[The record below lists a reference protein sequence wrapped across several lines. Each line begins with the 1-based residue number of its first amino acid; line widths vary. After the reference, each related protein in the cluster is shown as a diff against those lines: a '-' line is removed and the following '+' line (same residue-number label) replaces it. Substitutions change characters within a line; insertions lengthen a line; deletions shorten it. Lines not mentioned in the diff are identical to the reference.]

1 MMNISNVLFSM
12 LLYLALVYFN
22 MSQDKL
28 KDTNGAIRNVN

>member
-1 MMNISNVLFSM
+1 MINISNVLFSM